1 MVCRGIGALATTR
14 WTVPAITVIAISC
27 LFVNPEN
34 DRLIGTLLMVVQVA
48 MVPDKQVP
56 LDTARE
62 VQVLTVEGID
72 PSTDV
77 TC

>member
-1 MVCRGIGALATTR
+1 
-14 WTVPAITVIAISC
+14 
-27 LFVNPEN
+27 
-34 DRLIGTLLMVVQVA
+34 MVVQVA

-56 LDTARE
+56 PDTARE
-62 VQVLTVEGID
+62 VQVLTVGGID